1 MEERRSRPSGGRRGE
16 AEAPLRGARTI
27 RYEIAE
33 DIQTRFAD
41 IVRTL
46 GLHHIDLDKVVC
58 VRSRGSSA
66 RRIIARCHGMSKVLQ
81 VALRI
86 KAFYVLEFISE
97 RFDRLSE
104 MDQTRTIIH
113 ELMHIPKNFGGGF
126 RFHDHVTARNVQ
138 AMLDTYLRAKKG

>member
-1 MEERRSRPSGGRRGE
+1 MPRRKKKN
-16 AEAPLRGARTI
+16 I
-27 RYEIAE
+27 RYEIAP

-46 GLHHIDLDKVVC
+46 NLGYIDLDKVVC
-58 VRSRGSSA
+58 IRSYGSSA

-81 VALRI
+81 IAMQI

-97 RFDRLSE
+97 RFDKLDDKE
-104 MDQTRTIIH
+104 QEETIIH

-126 RFHDHVTARNVQ
+126 RHHDHVSEENVRLMYKRYRKAIKEKRQ
-138 AMLDTYLRAKKG
+138 ELEKQCYDR